1 MKTYKDG
8 LEECLEIVKSLDIKE
23 LEFAMWLSG
32 HDRDTIEQLY
42 KDFYGGVK
50 PQVIPKI
57 AEIEKQ
63 RPIKNK
69 PVGQRT

>member
-1 MKTYKDG
+1 METCKDG

-50 PQVIPKI
+50 PQVMQKI
-57 AEIEKQ
+57 AEIKKETNTKSDLF
-63 RPIKNK
+63 I
-69 PVGQRT
+69 

>member
-8 LEECLEIVKSLDIKE
+8 LEECLEIVKSFGMKE

-57 AEIEKQ
+57 AFDEIQIRINEK
-63 RPIKNK
+63 
-69 PVGQRT
+69 